1 MIDWAD
7 ENNSAWSRA
16 QRSFQSPN
24 GSHFSPLFT
33 GRKTSRSVV
42 KIKSGRTGNSK
53 SVRPDSSRSTE
64 RPVLIEKRTPPL
76 CKSRINCM
84 QRPSR
89 AGSLT
94 RETRV
99 LSKSMLRSRMFIVA
113 GPAFGGQLLQHKC
126 RELIL
131 RADGRT
137 CATQLIVSIGCLGVE
152 RADLT
157 IDSIARRSK
166 SKTERKRKNFDEI
179 GLRAG
184 DGATREKSADCHP
197 DRRPEKAARRRRF
210 HLQSADR
217 GERIVS
223 QGSNSHC
230 AKHRKIRRNGI
241 AREAAG
247 IRNSTLAGR
256 LRNKERKTAREFCKI
271 AETRSL
277 SALANDKGHIIK

>member
-24 GSHFSPLFT
+24 GSHFSPLFP

-76 CKSRINCM
+76 CKSRINSM

-99 LSKSMLRSRMFIVA
+99 PSKSILRSRMFIVA
-113 GPAFGGQLLQHKC
+113 GPTFGGQLQHKC

-131 RADGRT
+131 SANGRSW
-137 CATQLIVSIGCLGVE
+137 ATQLIVSIGCLGVK

-157 IDSIARRSK
+157 IDSIAHRSK

-184 DGATREKSADCHP
+184 DGATREKSADRYP

-210 HLQSADR
+210 NLQSADR
-217 GERIVS
+217 GERMVS

-230 AKHRKIRRNGI
+230 AKRRKIRRNGI

-247 IRNSTLAGR
+247 IRNSTLTGR
-256 LRNKERKTAREFCKI
+256 LRSEERKAAREFRTI
-271 AETRSL
+271 TL
-277 SALANDKGHIIK
+277 